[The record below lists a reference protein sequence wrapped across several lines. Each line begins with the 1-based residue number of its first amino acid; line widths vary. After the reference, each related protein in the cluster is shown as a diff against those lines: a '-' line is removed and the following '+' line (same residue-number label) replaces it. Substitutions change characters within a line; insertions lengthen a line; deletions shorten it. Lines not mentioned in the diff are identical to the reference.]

1 MRDIV
6 SPHLPAA
13 ERTVFFVSDGTGITA
28 ETFGHSVLTQF
39 ELRFRQIRLPFIDTL
54 EKAYDAVRRI
64 NECCAADGK
73 RPIVFSTLVKA
84 DLSAVVRRSS
94 GMHMDLIHTFVE
106 PLEQELG
113 IKSSHTIGRSHN
125 IAIRTNTRTGSR
137 RSTSR
142 SRMMMASPTRTWRWP
157 M

>member
-64 NECCAADGK
+64 NESCVADGK
-73 RPIVFSTLVKA
+73 RPK
-84 DLSAVVRRSS
+84 
-94 GMHMDLIHTFVE
+94 
-106 PLEQELG
+106 
-113 IKSSHTIGRSHN
+113 
-125 IAIRTNTRTGSR
+125 
-137 RSTSR
+137 
-142 SRMMMASPTRTWRWP
+142 
-157 M
+157 

>member
-54 EKAYDAVRRI
+54 DKAHDAVRRI
-64 NECCAADGK
+64 NESFETTGR
-73 RPIVFSTLVKA
+73 RPIVFSTLVKS
-84 DLSAVVRRSS
+84 DLSLVVRQSK
-94 GMHMDLIHTFVE
+94 GMHMDLIQTFVE
-106 PLEQELG
+106 PLEQ
-113 IKSSHTIGRSHN
+113 
-125 IAIRTNTRTGSR
+125 
-137 RSTSR
+137 
-142 SRMMMASPTRTWRWP
+142 
-157 M
+157 